1 MSNYDISVHLDHS
14 EENNIWHASL
24 IQVITDKRRTLF
36 GVPGNAYSLFL
47 FSLCVSGEL
56 VASGQH
62 RVQRSWPAGP
72 AAAWQGMTL
81 ITALFLSVDCQPA
94 LSALHHPCVALYT
107 IIQLGIPSWPG
118 FNNNINY
125 CRCPPWLAKFLCTF
139 LYQVFV
145 KEGTLMK
152 VSRKNRQP
160 RHLFLVNSAS
170 CLLYISW

>member
-1 MSNYDISVHLDHS
+1 M
-14 EENNIWHASL
+14 
-24 IQVITDKRRTLF
+24 ITNKRRALF
-36 GVPGNAYSLFL
+36 WVSGSAYSLFL
-47 FSLCVSGEL
+47 FSLRVSGEL

-118 FNNNINY
+118 FNNSINY
-125 CRCPPWLAKFLCTF
+125 CRCPPCVMTRKVAVYFFISGLCEGGHPDEGQQEESTAPPSVSGKHCFL
-139 LYQVFV
+139 FV
-145 KEGTLMK
+145 VHKLIDTCG
-152 VSRKNRQP
+152 
-160 RHLFLVNSAS
+160 
-170 CLLYISW
+170 